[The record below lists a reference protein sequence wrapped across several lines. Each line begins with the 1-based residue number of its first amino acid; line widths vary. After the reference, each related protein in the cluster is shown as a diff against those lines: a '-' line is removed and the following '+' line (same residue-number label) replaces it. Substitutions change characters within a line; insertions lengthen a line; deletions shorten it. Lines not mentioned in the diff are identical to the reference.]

1 MRHDPERNAAAYLGG
16 LLSTRRRRKFESHI
30 VECEDCWREV
40 DSGRKGRAVAESG
53 RELAPQVL
61 RERVRAAV
69 ESVTPKPKRR
79 WAFGAVALAAA
90 AMIVG
95 FLYLGGR
102 PDQPETIESVLAT
115 FEAERTIGHPIEPM
129 LPHKL
134 EDLTLTRS
142 EAGRFEGLRAT
153 AHYYVDQAG
162 HEVVVYQA
170 EKEWPVA
177 LGAEHDSESHTWEA
191 EADDLTLFCAS
202 DPAPF
207 LIVGDDAGEVHLA
220 AATLGL
226 R

>member
-1 MRHDPERNAAAYLGG
+1 VRHDPERNAAAYLGG
-16 LLSTRRRRKFESHI
+16 LLSARKRRRFESHI

-53 RELAPQVL
+53 RELAAQAL

-69 ESVTPKPKRR
+69 ESVTPRPKRR
-79 WAFGAVALAAA
+79 WAFGAIVFAAVVVA
-90 AMIVG
+90 G
-95 FLYLGGR
+95 SLYLGSL
-102 PDQPETIESVLAT
+102 PDQPETIEAVLAT
-115 FEAERTIGHPIEPM
+115 FGEQRPIGHPTEPT
-129 LPHKL
+129 LPNKL
-134 EDLTLTRS
+134 GDLTLTRS
-142 EAGRFEGLRAT
+142 EAGRIEGLRTT

-162 HEVVVYQA
+162 HEVVVYLA
-170 EKEWPVA
+170 DSEWPVA

-202 DPAPF
+202 DPDPF
-207 LIVGDDAGEVHLA
+207 LIVGDDTGEVRLA

>member
-16 LLSTRRRRKFESHI
+16 LLSTRKRRRFESHI

-40 DSGRKGRAVAESG
+40 DFARKGRAAAESG
-53 RELAPQVL
+53 RELAPQGL

-69 ESVTPKPKRR
+69 ESVTPRPKRR

-90 AMIVG
+90 VVAG
-95 FLYLGGR
+95 SFYLVSL
-102 PDQPETIESVLAT
+102 PDQPETIEAVLAT
-115 FEAERTIGHPIEPM
+115 FGDERTIGHPIRST
-129 LPHKL
+129 LPRKL
-134 EDLTLTRS
+134 GDLTLTRS
-142 EAGRFEGLRAT
+142 EAGRLEGLTTT

-170 EKEWPVA
+170 DSEWPVA
-177 LGAEHDSESHTWEA
+177 LGAEHDSESLTWEA

-207 LIVGDDAGEVHLA
+207 LIVGDDTGEVHLA

>member
-16 LLSTRRRRKFESHI
+16 LLSSRKRRKFESHI

-40 DSGRKGRAVAESG
+40 DSGRRGRAVAESG

-69 ESVTPKPKRR
+69 ESVKPRPKRR
-79 WAFGAVALAAA
+79 WAFGVVALAAA
-90 AMIVG
+90 VAFG
-95 FLYLGGR
+95 SLFLASL
-102 PDQPETIESVLAT
+102 PSQPETIEAVLAT
-115 FEAERTIGHPIEPM
+115 FGEKRTFGHPIEPV
-129 LPHKL
+129 LPHTL
-134 EDLTLTRS
+134 GDLTLTRS
-142 EAGRFEGLRAT
+142 EAGRFEGLRTT
-153 AHYYVDQAG
+153 AHYYVDGAG
-162 HEVVVYQA
+162 HEVVVYRA
-170 EKEWPVA
+170 KDEWPVA

-207 LIVGDDAGEVHLA
+207 LIVGDDSREVHLA